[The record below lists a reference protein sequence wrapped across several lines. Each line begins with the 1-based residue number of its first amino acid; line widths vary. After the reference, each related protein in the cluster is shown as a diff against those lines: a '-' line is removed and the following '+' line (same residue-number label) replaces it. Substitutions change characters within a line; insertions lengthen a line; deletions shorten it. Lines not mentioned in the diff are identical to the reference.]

1 MLVFFVENASVYLK
15 GQIMVLLFLLRSQ
28 SIPPLP
34 KNLADCPVVLVWVP
48 LVHQC
53 SMALTENHKGIHWSS
68 DVVLLPLKECAR
80 NMKRYYITYF
90 SKRNLEN
97 FDVLV

>member
-1 MLVFFVENASVYLK
+1 MCFSDENASVYLK

-34 KNLADCPVVLVWVP
+34 ENLADRPVVLVWVP

-68 DVVLLPLKECAR
+68 DVVLLPLKEMLHHILVKETSR
-80 NMKRYYITYF
+80 NVICCYKQ
-90 SKRNLEN
+90 
-97 FDVLV
+97 